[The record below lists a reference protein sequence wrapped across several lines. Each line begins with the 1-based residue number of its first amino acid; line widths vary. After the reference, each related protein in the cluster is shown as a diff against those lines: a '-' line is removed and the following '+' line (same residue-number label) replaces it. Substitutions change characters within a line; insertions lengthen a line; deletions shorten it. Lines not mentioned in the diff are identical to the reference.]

1 MNSMPLVLTLKGR
14 EARRIR
20 AGHPWVFANEV
31 ERIEPFGSE
40 AGLCRILDDSGRP
53 LGSGYF
59 NKHSLICARLLT
71 TRTDE
76 AIDEE
81 FFRSRLERALEK
93 RRRSYPEGEAFRWV
107 FGEADGLAGLVID
120 RYPGVV
126 VVQVTTRGMEELR
139 PRWEEALLQT
149 AGPCVRVFRNDTQL
163 RLRENLPLY
172 ISYPD
177 GMPPLRIDFLEAG
190 APMAALPCHGQKTG
204 FFLDHRENRLWLRRL
219 ASGAR
224 VLDLF
229 CYTGAWGLSLL
240 YAGADRATF
249 VDSSET
255 ALEGA
260 KHAATRGGFA
270 LRSDFRKLDATRAL
284 ELLKKSGDH
293 FDLVV
298 VDPPDLIPTRKSLA
312 PGRRRML
319 QLFASALERVTPGGY
334 AALCSCSYH
343 MSREDFAPLL
353 AEAVRR
359 SGRTATLVWQGS
371 AGMDHPRPVALP
383 ESDYLKCSVLQVD

>member
-1 MNSMPLVLTLKGR
+1 MNPLVLTLKGR

-31 ERIEPFGSE
+31 DRVEPQGCE
-40 AGLCRILDDSGRP
+40 AGLCRILDDSGRA
-53 LGSGYF
+53 LGQGYF

-71 TRTDE
+71 TSTDV
-76 AIDEE
+76 AIDEA
-81 FFRSRLERALEK
+81 FFEERLEKALAK
-93 RRRSYPEGEAFRWV
+93 RRRDYIEGEAFRWV

-139 PRWEEALLQT
+139 PLWEAALVQL
-149 AGPCVRVFRNDTQL
+149 AGPVQRVFRNDTQL

-172 ISYPD
+172 VAYPD
-177 GMPPLRIDFLEAG
+177 GLPPERVDFLEAG
-190 APMAALPCHGQKTG
+190 APMVALPCHGQKTG
-204 FFLDHRENRLWLRRL
+204 FFLDHRENRLWLRRFAQG
-219 ASGAR
+219 AS

-240 YAGADRATF
+240 HAGALAATF
-249 VDSSET
+249 VDSSNT

-260 KHAATRGGFA
+260 RHAAARGGFVE
-270 LRSDFRKLDATRAL
+270 RCDFRKQDVTRVLAD
-284 ELLKKSGDH
+284 LKKAGEQ

-298 VDPPDLIPTRKSLA
+298 VDPPDLIPTRKSLI

-319 QLFASALERVTPGGY
+319 QLFASAVESVTPGGY

-343 MSREDFAPLL
+343 MAKDDFAGLL
-353 AEAVRR
+353 AESVRK
-359 SGRTATLVWQGS
+359 SGRTAALVWQGS
-371 AGMDHPRPVALP
+371 AAVDHPRPVALP
-383 ESDYLKCSVLQVD
+383 ESDYLKCSILRVD